1 MKLYGIKN
9 CDTIKKARLFLESH
23 AVAYQFHDYR
33 VDGIDEALIQQFL
46 QLHSWEQLINT
57 RGTTWRAL
65 TESEKNI
72 TDPATACQLMLNYP
86 AIIKRPL
93 LIAPQGSLLGFNDGQ
108 YRTFLGL

>member
-9 CDTIKKARLFLESH
+9 CDTIKKARLFLDNH
-23 AVAYQFHDYR
+23 AVEYQFHDYR
-33 VDGIDEALIQQFL
+33 VDGIDEALVQHFL

-57 RGTTWRAL
+57 RGTTWRGL
-65 TESEKNI
+65 PDSDKTI
-72 TDPATACQLMLNYP
+72 TDAKQACQLMVAHP

-93 LIAPQGSLLGFNDGQ
+93 LIGPEGSLLGFNDGQ